1 MLLAISDKLT
11 EDNVTSLKFLCP
23 EVGKK
28 RLEKVNK
35 GIDLFEY
42 LIERAAIGP
51 YNTELLRNHLN
62 HIGQT
67 VLLNIID
74 DYERGV
80 TGNPAD
86 VPDANEREKINT
98 ATEVIVEHLG
108 KKWRQFGR
116 KLGLQDTQLEGIEE
130 KHSRDLEEQ
139 ARELIGQWMKK
150 RKEHARVEDLIK
162 ALRDCRQNLTA
173 DLVEKKL
180 LPLGAH

>member
-1 MLLAISDKLT
+1 MDTSRFRAMLLAISDKLT

-86 VPDANEREKINT
+86 VPDANERGLYTLTEHGLNCHTLNPCSLT
-98 ATEVIVEHLG
+98 AVIV
-108 KKWRQFGR
+108 
-116 KLGLQDTQLEGIEE
+116 D
-130 KHSRDLEEQ
+130 
-139 ARELIGQWMKK
+139 QW
-150 RKEHARVEDLIK
+150 E
-162 ALRDCRQNLTA
+162 TA
-173 DLVEKKL
+173 
-180 LPLGAH
+180 AY